1 MKNQLRI
8 AIKKTPLI
16 NTAARIMLTLLGKW
30 TFPGSKRYWEQRY
43 TWGGTS
49 GPGSQGRLAEFKAE
63 IINSF
68 VKNNKIN
75 SVIDFGCGD
84 GNQLS
89 LFNFRQYIGL
99 DVSEK
104 AIRLCRE
111 RFKNDKSKRFSL
123 YDPEHFNNH
132 SLFKADLALSLDV
145 IYHLVEDHPFELY
158 MRHLFSAAK
167 KYVIIYSPDTEN
179 PIFILP
185 HCKSRQFSKW
195 IEINLPEWKLI
206 KKIKNRY
213 PNESDSDFFIYKK
226 IK

>member
-16 NTAARIMLTLLGKW
+16 NTAARVIFTILGKW
-30 TFPGSKRYWEQRY
+30 TFPGSKRYWELRY
-43 TWGGTS
+43 AWGGTS
-49 GPGSQGRLAEFKAE
+49 GPGSQGKLAEFKAE

-84 GNQLS
+84 GDQLS
-89 LFNFRQYIGL
+89 LFDFCQYIGL
-99 DVSEK
+99 DTSET

-111 RFKNDKSKRFSL
+111 RFKNDNTKSFFL
-123 YDPEHFNNH
+123 YNPEHFQDI
-132 SLFKADLALSLDV
+132 KADLALSLDV
-145 IYHLVEDHPFELY
+145 IYHLVEDQPFEPY
-158 MRHLFSAAK
+158 MRYLFSAAK

-195 IEINLPEWKLI
+195 IETNLPEWKLI

-213 PNESDSDFFIYKK
+213 PNESDSDLFIYKK

>member
-1 MKNQLRI
+1 MKNKLRI
-8 AIKKTPLI
+8 IIKKTPLI
-16 NTAARIMLTLLGKW
+16 NTATRIMSTLLGKW
-30 TFPGSKRYWEQRY
+30 IFPGSKRYWELRY
-43 TWGGTS
+43 IWRGTS
-49 GPGSQGRLAEFKAE
+49 GPGSYGRLAEFKAE

-68 VKNNKIN
+68 VKNNKID

-89 LFNFRQYIGL
+89 LFDFRQYIGL
-99 DVSEK
+99 DVSEA

-111 RFKNDKSKRFSL
+111 RFKNDNTKSFFF
-123 YDPEHFNNH
+123 YDPEHFKDI
-132 SLFKADLALSLDV
+132 KAGLTLSLDV
-145 IYHLVEDHPFELY
+145 IYHLVEDHLFELY

-167 KYVIIYSPDTEN
+167 KYVIIYSPNTEN

-195 IEINLPEWKLI
+195 IETNLSKWKLI

-213 PNESDSDFFIYKK
+213 PDESNSDFFIYKR